1 MGISWSN
8 IDNLEDYF
16 ITYLLYTESKTVS
29 QISRIRNIPISE
41 VNDQLIKAKLE
52 IKSANKQKIESSKD
66 VLDKFLELGKDS
78 RLEFMENLSL
88 DQEKE
93 LNFKRELY
101 KRILKEKNADDLIVL
116 IWATGET
123 RDDRFLKILHP
134 LTNHRHSDVRR
145 ITYSAIRKIS
155 SSKSKAVLEKGL
167 YDSNPQTRQYCAK
180 ALAKVGDD
188 KTVDILQRLIKNKKA
203 NEKEYVIRAYN
214 EAILALKYLT
224 AGGEKCYEDV

>member
-1 MGISWSN
+1 MDISWSN
-8 IDNLEDYF
+8 IDNLDDYF

-29 QISRIRNIPISE
+29 QISKIRNIPVTE

-52 IKSANKQKIESSKD
+52 IKSVNKQQIESSKD

-78 RLEFMENLSL
+78 RLEFIEELSL

-93 LNFKRELY
+93 LDFKRELY

-116 IWATGET
+116 IWATGEF

-134 LTNHRHSDVRR
+134 LTNHRHSD
-145 ITYSAIRKIS
+145 
-155 SSKSKAVLEKGL
+155 
-167 YDSNPQTRQYCAK
+167 K

-188 KTVDILQRLIKNKKA
+188 KTVEILQRLIDKKKI

-224 AGGEKCYEDV
+224 AGGEAL